1 MKIDVRLEPADLRD
15 SGSSAAQLELDGYDG
30 LWTPELAHD
39 PFLPLALAA
48 VSTTTVDVG
57 TAIAVAL
64 ARNPMTLAVVADDLQ
79 RMSQGRFILGLGSQI
94 RPHIERRYSMPWS
107 QPVERMRELVLA
119 VRAVWSAWS
128 DGSALDVRGA
138 FYTHTLMTPVFDPG
152 PNPFGPPKIYLAV
165 VGERMAEVAGE
176 VADGVFV
183 HSFTTERYLRERLLP
198 AVHRG
203 LAKAGRSASE
213 LEICLPGFVAT
224 GLDEQQLSAAVEAT
238 RGQIAFYASTPT
250 YRPVLELH
258 GWGDLQTEL
267 HALAGSGRADR
278 WEVMG
283 TRIDDDV
290 LEAVA
295 LVGEPE
301 QVGRSL
307 PARFEGL
314 IDRFSFTKG
323 PAGPDLPWPAL
334 IATTAAVGARAH
346 STDGQEL

>member
-1 MKIDVRLEPADLRD
+1 MKVDVRLEPTDLRD
-15 SGSSAAQLELDGYDG
+15 AGRVAAQLELDGYDG

-39 PFLPLALAA
+39 PFLPLAVAA

-57 TAIAVAL
+57 TAIAVAF
-64 ARNPMTLAVVADDLQ
+64 ARNPMGIAVVADDLQ

-119 VRAVWSAWS
+119 VRSIWHAW
-128 DGSALDVRGA
+128 DTGSTLDVQGD
-138 FYTHTLMTPVFDPG
+138 FYRHTLMTPVFDPG

-198 AVHRG
+198 AVRRG
-203 LAKAGRSASE
+203 LARAGQSPAD

-224 GLDEQQLSAAVEAT
+224 GLDAPQLAAAADAARRQV
-238 RGQIAFYASTPT
+238 AFYASTPA

-258 GWGDLQTEL
+258 GWGNLQMEL
-267 HALAGSGRADR
+267 HALAGSDAADR

-283 TRIDDDV
+283 TRIDDEV
-290 LEAVA
+290 LETVA

-301 QVGRSL
+301 QIGRQL
-307 PARFEGL
+307 LTRFEGL
-314 IDRFSFTKG
+314 IDRFSFTRVPTG
-323 PAGPDLPWPAL
+323 PEVPWPEL
-334 IATTAAVGARAH
+334 IAATRVGSR
-346 STDGQEL
+346 GG